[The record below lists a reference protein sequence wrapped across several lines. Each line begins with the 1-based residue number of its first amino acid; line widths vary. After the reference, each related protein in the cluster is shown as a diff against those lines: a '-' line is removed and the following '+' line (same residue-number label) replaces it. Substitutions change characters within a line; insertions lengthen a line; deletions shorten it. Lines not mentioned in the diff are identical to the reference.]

1 MSTKF
6 VGLASDLA
14 SFNNTDPAQALDALR
29 SGLTG
34 ETEPLKQYGIN
45 LNDAALKQEALR
57 LGLDA
62 SGPTLSASAKAQA
75 AYSADHAAVHAGAG
89 RLRPDLRGAREPDP
103 HHEQPVR
110 GPQEPTWAPSSSRSS
125 PSARTSSPAWS
136 SPGCCPSPS
145 RSRTSAPGCRTF
157 GANFTA
163 AFSGNE
169 APIGKLLT

>member
-75 AYSADHAAVHAGAG
+75 AYS
-89 RLRPDLRGAREPDP
+89 LIM
-103 HHEQPVR
+103 Q
-110 GPQEPTWAPSSSRSS
+110 Q
-125 PSARTSSPAWS
+125 
-136 SPGCCPSPS
+136 S
-145 RSRTSAPGCRTF
+145 RSRRATSPAPPGGSRTRP
-157 GANFTA
+157 A
-163 AFSGNE
+163 S
-169 APIGKLLT
+169 